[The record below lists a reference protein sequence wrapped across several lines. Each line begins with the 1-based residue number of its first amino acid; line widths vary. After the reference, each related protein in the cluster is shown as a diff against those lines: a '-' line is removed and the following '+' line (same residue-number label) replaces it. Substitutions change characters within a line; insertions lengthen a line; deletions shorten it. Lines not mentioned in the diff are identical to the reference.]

1 MATVDLGL
9 VKGADGAAGANG
21 ADGVTVHKQEYT
33 GSYAL
38 SSAQNYC
45 YAHYDRII
53 GVYASTS
60 QVDPVFYQLT
70 MKIATE
76 SADGRAA
83 FYLPDGSSYGTAT
96 NDDLID
102 IYYLE

>member
-38 SSAQNYC
+38 LGAQNYC
-45 YAHYDRII
+45 YAHYGKII

-60 QVDPVFYQLT
+60 QVNPVFYQLT

-83 FYLPDGSSYGTAT
+83 FYLPDGSLYGPSAL
-96 NDDLID
+96 DFLIE